1 MQIGLTATPKEHIT
15 SNTFRI
21 FNCENGVPTAF
32 YGLEEAVSDGYL
44 NPYEVFEHTT
54 EFFREGIRLD
64 VLTPEQIQE
73 LEDQGEDPAN
83 YDYSSEEIDK
93 FIYNRYTNC
102 AIIRNLMEN
111 GLRDESGQTLGKT
124 IIFARNHIHAVL
136 LMKLFDEMYPQYGGN
151 YCQVI
156 DNYDLRAEQLIDD
169 FKGQGHNDELTIA
182 ISVDMLDTGIDIPEI
197 LNLDF
202 AKPIKSPVKFQQMIG
217 RGTRLCENLF
227 GPGDHKRVF
236 RIVDHWGNFK
246 RFDSDYT
253 PAEPSRKVSL
263 MEQVF
268 ESRLIL
274 AETALEK
281 QHKVAF
287 DLAINLLHADIKALT
302 NLPSIQVRD
311 HWRTIQ
317 TFSDKAALN

>member
-1 MQIGLTATPKEHIT
+1 
-15 SNTFRI
+15 
-21 FNCENGVPTAF
+21 
-32 YGLEEAVSDGYL
+32 
-44 NPYEVFEHTT
+44 
-54 EFFREGIRLD
+54 
-64 VLTPEQIQE
+64 
-73 LEDQGEDPAN
+73 
-83 YDYSSEEIDK
+83 
-93 FIYNRYTNC
+93 
-102 AIIRNLMEN
+102 
-111 GLRDESGQTLGKT
+111 
-124 IIFARNHIHAVL
+124 
-136 LMKLFDEMYPQYGGN
+136 
-151 YCQVI
+151 
-156 DNYDLRAEQLIDD
+156 
-169 FKGQGHNDELTIA
+169 
-182 ISVDMLDTGIDIPEI
+182 MLDTGIDIPEI

-236 RIVDHWGNFK
+236 RIFDHWGNFE

-281 QHKVAF
+281 QHTVAF
-287 DLAINLLHADIKALT
+287 DLAIDLLHADIKALT